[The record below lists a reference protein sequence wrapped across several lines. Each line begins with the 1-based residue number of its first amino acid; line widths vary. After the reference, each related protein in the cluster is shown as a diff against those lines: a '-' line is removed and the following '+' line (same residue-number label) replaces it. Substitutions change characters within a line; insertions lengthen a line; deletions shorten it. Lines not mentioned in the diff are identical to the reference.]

1 VNELAVTVIGHD
13 RPGIIADVAEVLAGL
28 GMNLTD
34 STMTRLRGHFAMT
47 LICAGTPGVDDVEAG
62 LAPLTSDGSLLATV
76 RKVSVD
82 TEPQLA
88 GGHYVVS
95 VHGADRL
102 GIVAALTRILAKYGG
117 NITDLTTRLS
127 GSLYLLSAE
136 VDLTSTVDID
146 ELVSKL
152 DEVAESL
159 GVEVSLR
166 SAEADVL

>member
-1 VNELAVTVIGHD
+1 
-13 RPGIIADVAEVLAGL
+13 
-28 GMNLTD
+28 M
-34 STMTRLRGHFAMT
+34 
-47 LICAGTPGVDDVEAG
+47 
-62 LAPLTSDGSLLATV
+62 
-76 RKVSVD
+76 
-82 TEPQLA
+82 
-88 GGHYVVS
+88 
-95 VHGADRL
+95 HGADRL

-136 VDLTSTVDID
+136 VDLPSTVDMD

>member
-1 VNELAVTVIGHD
+1 VAELAVTVIGHD

-28 GMNLTD
+28 GLNLTD

-47 LICAGTPGVDDVEAG
+47 LICTGDHTPADVERG
-62 LAPLTSDGSLLATV
+62 LEHLDLD
-76 RKVSVD
+76 VSVLPVRPE
-82 TEPQLA
+82 TGPAA
-88 GGHYVVS
+88 GGLPYVLT